1 MDIWYVLQRAFDIV
15 VYIVMGFTAILLIVS
30 TGNPNSGSC
39 WGKLTKLVWKGLSS
53 FMYAL
58 EFCCGTKMLNGIMSV
73 INYIVFKKN
82 PLLVISYVLFILG
95 CFIFFIIYDFPL
107 MQKTEALPDWHLFTA
122 VFTMSACL
130 GSWFLACQIPPGRIT
145 KRNVEAELT
154 RYPYTNIF
162 PRGRMCRTCKTLKPA
177 RSKHCSLCNIC
188 VSKFDHH
195 CPWLNQCVGL
205 QNHMHFTNF
214 LACHWLMCVYG
225 SYLMFHILYEIISK
239 NNLLEVT
246 FYSQSTGEHVKAT
259 YWIVFQYMFS
269 RYQTLIF
276 LLALAVIMG
285 IALFSFWSWHIYLM
299 ASNQTTNERY
309 KVAEYKEELEKEQK
323 NSEQSPKA
331 KIHEADTRQNK
342 KSEPKNGENT
352 AGGSVSAK
360 RKRRK
365 RKKAAESNK
374 EAAESNKEA
383 AESNKDAATA
393 KGEATEDT
401 PKEIP
406 PTMSKKKRKR
416 KKKAT
421 QKLNEKHAVD
431 GDSGSVGEIDTPPPD
446 EGEKPYQLTYDQ
458 NLPDVTIYN
467 RGIWSNFLEEYVGI
481 SVKHKL
487 K

>member
-1 MDIWYVLQRAFDIV
+1 
-15 VYIVMGFTAILLIVS
+15 
-30 TGNPNSGSC
+30 
-39 WGKLTKLVWKGLSS
+39 
-53 FMYAL
+53 
-58 EFCCGTKMLNGIMSV
+58 MLNRIMSV
-73 INYIVFKKN
+73 INYIVFEKN

-95 CFIFFIIYDFPL
+95 CFIFFIVYDFPL
-107 MQKTEALPDWHLFTA
+107 IQKTEALPDWHLFTA

-225 SYLMFHILYEIISK
+225 SYLMFHILYGIISK
-239 NNLLEVT
+239 NNLLKTT

-276 LLALAVIMG
+276 LLVLAVIMG
-285 IALFSFWSWHIYLM
+285 IALFCFWSWHIYLM

-309 KVAEYKEELEKEQK
+309 KVAEYNEELEKEQK
-323 NSEQSPKA
+323 GSQENAKAETHKIATGQNS
-331 KIHEADTRQNK
+331 
-342 KSEPKNGENT
+342 KSEPNNGDVT

-360 RKRRK
+360 RKTRK

-374 EAAESNKEA
+374 EAA
-383 AESNKDAATA
+383 TA
-393 KGEATEDT
+393 KGESADDT

-421 QKLNEKHAVD
+421 QKLNEKHAAE
-431 GDSGSVGEIDTPPPD
+431 GDSGSMEEIDMPPPD
-446 EGEKPYQLTYDQ
+446 EAEKPYRLTYDQ
-458 NLPDVTIYN
+458 SLPDVTIYN
-467 RGIWSNFLEEYVGI
+467 RGIWANFLEEYVGI